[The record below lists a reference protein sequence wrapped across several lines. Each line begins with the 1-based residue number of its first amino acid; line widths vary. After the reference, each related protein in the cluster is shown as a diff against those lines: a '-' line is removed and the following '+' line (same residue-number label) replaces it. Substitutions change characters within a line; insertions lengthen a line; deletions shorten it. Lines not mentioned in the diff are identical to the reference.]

1 MYLSSSAQS
10 LCFDSSLQM
19 TTISM
24 LYSTEISHRILS
36 ISTNGS
42 GSGGVD
48 EELSDPDGVELP
60 SDDEGVSELELEESG
75 SDDGISDGTD
85 SGGLSSDVVVEDDSG
100 GDEVGLDGGEDSDES
115 GLEGVS
121 EDTSDPEE
129 LPVSEDIPDPEEVGL
144 LEASEEEGSCEDVG
158 REEAGRDEVGRE
170 DVGRE
175 EVGRELLSR
184 SGREIVLIRE
194 ERLDSSCEDVS

>member
-1 MYLSSSAQS
+1 MIIILMPYSSW
-10 LCFDSSLQM
+10 
-19 TTISM
+19 IS
-24 LYSTEISHRILS
+24 S
-36 ISTNGS
+36 ISATGS
-42 GSGGVD
+42 GPGGVD
-48 EELSDPDGVELP
+48 EELSDSDGVELP

-85 SGGLSSDVVVEDDSG
+85 SGGLSSDVVVEVDSG
-100 GDEVGLDGGEDSDES
+100 GDEVGLEGGGDSDES

-144 LEASEEEGSCEDVG
+144 LETSEEEGSCEDV
-158 REEAGRDEVGRE
+158 GRDEVGRE

-184 SGREIVLIRE
+184 SG
-194 ERLDSSCEDVS
+194 